1 MHQFSVFSLTKSARN
16 AIISML
22 KETKQNK
29 RRINKMSID
38 RLENMDEVRGFEKAL
53 MMVAGKGLISALNF
67 KNTELDRI
75 DNELYAEME
84 RMAREVEEQF
94 KEWHF

>member
-1 MHQFSVFSLTKSARN
+1 
-16 AIISML
+16 ML

-53 MMVAGKGLISALNF
+53 MMVAGKGLIAALNF
-67 KNTELDRI
+67 KNAELDRI
-75 DNELYAEME
+75 DNELYAEMD

>member
-1 MHQFSVFSLTKSARN
+1 MPQFLVFNLTKWLRN
-16 AIISML
+16 TIISML
-22 KETKQNK
+22 KEATQKQ
-29 RRINKMSID
+29 RGINKMKID

>member
-1 MHQFSVFSLTKSARN
+1 MPQFLVFNMTKWLRN

-22 KETKQNK
+22 KEATQKQ
-29 RRINKMSID
+29 RGINKMKID

>member
-1 MHQFSVFSLTKSARN
+1 
-16 AIISML
+16 ML
-22 KETKQNK
+22 KEATQKQ
-29 RRINKMSID
+29 RGINKMKID

-75 DNELYAEME
+75 DNELYAEMK

>member
-1 MHQFSVFSLTKSARN
+1 
-16 AIISML
+16 ML

-29 RRINKMSID
+29 RGINKMKID
-38 RLENMDEVRGFEKAL
+38 RLENMDEVKGFEKAL
-53 MMVAGKGLISALNF
+53 MMVAGKGLLSALNF
-67 KNTELDRI
+67 KNAELDRI

-84 RMAREVEEQF
+84 RMSREVEEQF

>member
-1 MHQFSVFSLTKSARN
+1 MPQFLVFNLTKWLRN

-22 KETKQNK
+22 KEATQKQ
-29 RRINKMSID
+29 RGINKMKID

>member
-1 MHQFSVFSLTKSARN
+1 
-16 AIISML
+16 
-22 KETKQNK
+22 
-29 RRINKMSID
+29 MSID

-53 MMVAGKGLISALNF
+53 MMVAGKGLLAALNF

>member
-1 MHQFSVFSLTKSARN
+1 MLQFSVFRLTKRSIN
-16 AIISML
+16 AILSML

-29 RRINKMSID
+29 RRINKMKID
-38 RLENMDEVRGFEKAL
+38 RLENMDEVKGFEKAL
-53 MMVAGKGLISALNF
+53 MMVAGKGLLSALNF
-67 KNTELDRI
+67 KNAELDRI

-84 RMAREVEEQF
+84 RMSREVEEQF

>member
-1 MHQFSVFSLTKSARN
+1 MPQFLVFNLTKWLRN

-22 KETKQNK
+22 KEATQKQ
-29 RRINKMSID
+29 RGINKMKID

-53 MMVAGKGLISALNF
+53 MMVAGKGLLAALNF
-67 KNTELDRI
+67 KNAELDRI
-75 DNELYAEME
+75 DNELYAEMD